1 MSKSGSRNEYNYI
14 DIMPSSVTMCVY
26 VQGHKGASG
35 GLLLPGAVRQG
46 NAAQAEPILAGQ
58 WRSSEVSGFES

>member
-1 MSKSGSRNEYNYI
+1 MSKSGSRNEYRYNAQL
-14 DIMPSSVTMCVY
+14 CNRVY

-35 GLLLPGAVRQG
+35 GLLLPGAVGQG